1 MVGGD
6 IQGVAAVKFQGPNVI
21 GMVYKDTDY
30 GAETKALAGIFV
42 FGALLGE
49 EVLDG
54 GDAEGA
60 GDSLLGEVYVD
71 YGVELAVVLGDPVG
85 ELAVDGAQSNQIKS
99 NKQLQNPFILLTLQ
113 HGQALQIPRWLL
125 PQAYVRKADRSG
137 LSCCFLTEKLKA
149 SMSDVVFKAD
159 TILGFRI
166 NFCFLF
172 EHKSYI
178 DDKAPFQILHYISS
192 AMLKRAIN
200 KEEQRLVIPILFY
213 HGEAPWD
220 YESLADKFAALDE
233 GLKIYLPRFDYL
245 FHNYQAKPDEE
256 IRQASNPKLTAAL
269 IAMKHFYEQG
279 YLLKQMQFLLL
290 HATDEHG
297 NLYKPLLVYL
307 FDKLPDQMDAIQKA
321 MGDLPPPVKNEAMS
335 ILDAYEARG
344 EAKGKAEGKAEG
356 YSEKTLQ
363 TCINMIQD
371 GFDNATICRVLE
383 VDDAYVDEV
392 REQLRD
398 EEQEG

>member
-1 MVGGD
+1 MDKLYKSHDGFFRKLMSERQTAQD
-6 IQGVAAVKFQGPNVI
+6 YLATFLPDELKAAVNFETLDQ
-21 GMVYKDTDY
+21 DTESYID
-30 GAETKALAGIFV
+30 E
-42 FGALLGE
+42 
-49 EVLDG
+49 
-54 GDAEGA
+54 
-60 GDSLLGEVYVD
+60 
-71 YGVELAVVLGDPVG
+71 
-85 ELAVDGAQSNQIKS
+85 Q
-99 NKQLQNPFILLTLQ
+99 
-113 HGQALQIPRWLL
+113 
-125 PQAYVRKADRSG
+125 
-137 LSCCFLTEKLKA
+137 LKA

-159 TILGFRI
+159 TRQGFGI

-200 KEEQRLVIPILFY
+200 KEEQRLIIPILFY
-213 HGEAPWD
+213 HGEAPWE
-220 YESLADKFAALDE
+220 YESIGDKFSALDKV
-233 GLKIYLPRFDYL
+233 LKVYLPRFDYL

-256 IRQASNPKLTAAL
+256 IKQASNPKLTAAL

-335 ILDAYEARG
+335 ILDACEARG
-344 EAKGKAEGKAEG
+344 EAKGKAEG
-356 YSEKTLQ
+356 YNEKTRQ
-363 TCINMIQD
+363 TCINMIHD
-371 GFDNATICRVLE
+371 GFDNPTICRILE
-383 VDDAYVDEV
+383 VEEEYVDEV
-392 REQLRD
+392 REQLKN
-398 EEQEG
+398 EAQED

>member
-1 MVGGD
+1 MDKLYKSHDGFFRKLMSERQTAQD
-6 IQGVAAVKFQGPNVI
+6 YLAAFLPENLKDAIDFNTLEQ
-21 GMVYKDTDY
+21 DTDSY
-30 GAETKALAGIFV
+30 I
-42 FGALLGE
+42 
-49 EVLDG
+49 D
-54 GDAEGA
+54 
-60 GDSLLGEVYVD
+60 
-71 YGVELAVVLGDPVG
+71 
-85 ELAVDGAQSNQIKS
+85 
-99 NKQLQNPFILLTLQ
+99 
-113 HGQALQIPRWLL
+113 
-125 PQAYVRKADRSG
+125 
-137 LSCCFLTEKLKA
+137 EKLKA

-159 TILGFRI
+159 TRQGFGI

-200 KEEQRLVIPILFY
+200 KEEQRLIIPILFY
-213 HGEAPWD
+213 HGEAPWE
-220 YESLADKFAALDE
+220 YESIGDKFSALDKV
-233 GLKIYLPRFDYL
+233 LKVYLPRFDYL

-256 IRQASNPKLTAAL
+256 IKQASNPKLTAAL

-321 MGDLPPPVKNEAMS
+321 MEDLPPPVKTEAMS
-335 ILDAYEARG
+335 ILDACEAR
-344 EAKGKAEGKAEG
+344 GKAEGKAEG
-356 YSEKTLQ
+356 YSEKTLR

-371 GFDNATICRVLE
+371 EFDNATICRVLE

-392 REQLRD
+392 REQLKN
-398 EEQEG
+398 EGREA